1 MNERRTL
8 NWFVCL
14 LVISIIGACNVKPA
28 NTTTTTFVVWDPKIL
43 ATVGIVPRV
52 TAADLVNQEGVPTM
66 SASEIA
72 AFEANPALQSLPPTY
87 PARGERDWDWGVELA
102 GEGWR
107 MFSKGVPDPNSTRTK
122 PTTRPA
128 PPKY

>member
-8 NWFVCL
+8 NWFVYL
-14 LVISIIGACNVKPA
+14 LVISIIGACNVRPA
-28 NTTTTTFVVWDPKIL
+28 NTTTTTFVVWPEEIL

-52 TAADLVNQEGVPTM
+52 TAGDLVLQEGVPTM

-72 AFEANPALQSLPPTY
+72 AFEANPSQPLLPATTSVVIAEWKRKFVASALEVMKGQ
-87 PARGERDWDWGVELA
+87 WG
-102 GEGWR
+102 
-107 MFSKGVPDPNSTRTK
+107 DPNAPTSTRSK
-122 PTTRPA
+122 PKSRPA